1 MLLLYCTLNAN
12 LNDTALCMVKLTSVT
27 SRVSA
32 DISTAIMS
40 LSSSLSAGQGG
51 LWLDENSDSSQGLN
65 FIIRFQVLGIISTTC
80 FD

>member
-1 MLLLYCTLNAN
+1 MLLLYCILNAN

-40 LSSSLSAGQGG
+40 LSVHRQQDRAVL
-51 LWLDENSDSSQGLN
+51 LLDENTEV
-65 FIIRFQVLGIISTTC
+65 RA
-80 FD
+80 